1 MKTINYIATVIALMA
16 STYIQGAG
24 ADTVKTFPSLEK
36 IEIQRARMQWEN
48 TLNAAGMKFGDMDR
62 GSFTTLGVY
71 TGSGDYHRV
80 QEGSEN
86 KGILFQT
93 QRYDRLNDKI
103 LVKGT
108 FTFNMDKEFD
118 KGWSDVYNP
127 YNGNP
132 FIYGSSVRG
141 TYETQLFDLG
151 LRVYSK
157 YKSRFNYGL
166 AIDYKVA
173 DIARQRDP
181 RSRSYHLNYSLVP
194 SVVYEINGKQ
204 TIGANLSYRFGKE
217 KMPGLTTI
225 QTDPNLKY
233 YTFSGLEHVDGTIG
247 GYKGFSRQFLSDY
260 CGGAIQYNYRGEK
273 SRVLISAGFDAKWEE
288 TLGSVR
294 QSPGSYNEFTYS
306 FLADYISEKGNL
318 MQNIRA
324 EATIKDGGA
333 DEFRQELNSELDTLT
348 GITTETWETIYVY
361 KNRFVVKTSDYR
373 LSWSLTSTDP
383 DKRGYRWSVG
393 AEAGYEGFSNNYYL
407 PSSEYSS
414 GKILIGLNGKVRLLD
429 SHKGRLV
436 LSASSVA
443 SLNTS
448 AKLDLATES
457 IVGDEIL
464 KPDFEYHKMNTIR
477 INGELRYT
485 FRLRMVKSTPILGYA
500 SLYGGNTSAQGGK
513 GWYTAGVSIGI
524 LTL

>member
-1 MKTINYIATVIALMA
+1 MKKINYIATLIAMMA
-16 STYIQGAG
+16 STYVQGAG
-24 ADTVKTFPSLEK
+24 ADTLKTYPSLEK
-36 IEIQRARMQWEN
+36 TEIQRSIMQWES
-48 TLNAAGMKFGDMDR
+48 TLNAAGMKFGEMDR
-62 GSFTTLGVY
+62 GTFTTLGVY
-71 TGSGDYHRV
+71 NESGDYHRT
-80 QEGSEN
+80 QEGSEI
-86 KGILFQT
+86 KGLLFKT
-93 QRYDRLNDKI
+93 QRYDKLNDKV

-108 FTFNMDKEFD
+108 FTFNMNKEYD

-127 YNGNP
+127 YNSNP
-132 FIYGSSVRG
+132 FIYGSSIRG

-151 LRVYSK
+151 LRVYTK
-157 YKSRFNYGL
+157 YKSRLNYGF

-181 RSRSYHLNYSLVP
+181 RSRSYLLNYSLVP
-194 SVVYEINGKQ
+194 SVVYEIRGRQ
-204 TIGANLSYRFGKE
+204 SIGANLSYRFGKE

-225 QTDPNLKY
+225 QTDPNMKY
-233 YTFSGLEHVDGTIG
+233 YTFSGLEHVEGTIG

-260 CGGAIQYNYRGEK
+260 LGGAIQYNYRGEK
-273 SRVLISAGFDAKWEE
+273 NKLLISVGFDGEWEE
-288 TLGSVR
+288 TLGTNR
-294 QSPGSYNEFTYS
+294 QSPGSYNELTYS

-318 MQNIRA
+318 IHDLKA

-333 DEFRQELNSELDTLT
+333 DEFRQERKTVLDTLT
-348 GITTETWETIYVY
+348 GITTETWETIYEY

-373 LSWSLTSTDP
+373 LSWNLTSTDT

-407 PSSEYSS
+407 PSSEYSF
-414 GKILIGLNGKVRLLD
+414 GKIIMGINGKIRLLNG
-429 SHKGRLV
+429 SNGRLV
-436 LSASSVA
+436 LSAYSGGA
-443 SLNTS
+443 FNTA
-448 AKLDLATES
+448 AKLNLATES
-457 IVGDEIL
+457 IVGEEIL
-464 KPDFEYHKMNTIR
+464 TPDFDYHKANIFK